1 MLRTS
6 ISGNRLVST
15 PLIGTRRLYNETE
28 KLMLG
33 FIQGGKIKS
42 NSPERKRSN
51 RHLISDF
58 LMYTQKRADI
68 VDIPSVFH
76 LVISPAQGDITY
88 GQGDITF
95 TL

>member
-1 MLRTS
+1 M
-6 ISGNRLVST
+6 
-15 PLIGTRRLYNETE
+15 Y
-28 KLMLG
+28 M
-33 FIQGGKIKS
+33 
-42 NSPERKRSN
+42 PENVYAR
-51 RHLISDF
+51 
-58 LMYTQKRADI
+58 KRADI